1 MSKNSGY
8 SHILKYTGLFGSAQ
22 VLGILF
28 SLVRNKLVAII
39 LGLEGM
45 GLITLFNSTLKLMTD
60 SSNLGISMS
69 AVKNISEVFETG
81 QQQRVNHVVQIV
93 RVWSLLAALFGM
105 ILCMVMSP
113 LLSRFAF
120 STSQYTWH
128 FVALSPVV
136 AITTIVGGETAL
148 LKGVRQL
155 RQLAMVSV
163 FNVVAALLVSIP
175 LYWLFGLSGI
185 IPSIVLLAVVQ
196 AVFIMRRSYRL
207 YPLQLSFTRQLMRQ
221 GYSMVML
228 GIAFVVTGIISSSAE
243 FIIRSYLNH
252 SASISDVGLYS
263 AGFTLVISYAGM
275 VFMAMETDY
284 FPRLSAV
291 CNPHQHTS
299 SAVSDMRLTV
309 AQNHAVNSQVEVTI
323 LLIAPLTVLCIVALP
338 FLLPL
343 LYSSEFLPALGMMQ
357 VMVLSLYCRAL
368 ALPIEYLSLAHGD
381 SRSFLFIETIYNV
394 MLVTF
399 TILAHQYFGLFG
411 AGVALT
417 LSFFADLLIAIA
429 YMWRKYH
436 YRLSAIAIKYISI
449 QLPIGLL
456 AYATTLLLHGAV
468 YWLSGIVLI
477 AVSTII
483 SLRLLKQMTDF
494 SLASLLNRKEQSE

>member
-1 MSKNSGY
+1 MNKNSGY
-8 SHILKYTGLFGSAQ
+8 SHVLKYTGLFGSAQ
-22 VLGILF
+22 VLGILC
-28 SLVRNKLVAII
+28 SLVRNKLVATI

-69 AVKNISEVFETG
+69 AVKNISEEFETG
-81 QQQRVNHVVQIV
+81 QQQRVIQVVQMV
-93 RVWSLLAALFGM
+93 RVWSLLAAVFGM
-105 ILCMVMSP
+105 LLCMTMSP

-120 STSQYTWH
+120 SNAQYTWH

-155 RQLAMVSV
+155 KQLAMVSV
-163 FNVVAALLVSIP
+163 FNAVAALLVSIP

-185 IPSIVLLAVVQ
+185 IPDIVLFAAVQ
-196 AVFIMRRSYRL
+196 AVFMLRCSYRL
-207 YPLQLSFTRQLMRQ
+207 YPLRLSFNRQLMRQ

-228 GIAFVVTGIISSSAE
+228 GIAFVATGIISSSAE
-243 FIIRSYLNH
+243 FVIRSYLNYT
-252 SASISDVGLYS
+252 SSIADVGLYS

-291 CNPHQHTS
+291 CNPHQQQPS
-299 SAVSDMRLTV
+299 QVSAMRLTV
-309 AQNHAVNSQVEVTI
+309 AQNHTVNTQVEVTI

-343 LYSSEFLPALGMMQ
+343 LYSREFLPALGMMQ
-357 VMVLSLYCRAL
+357 VMMLSLYCRAL

-399 TILAHQYFGLFG
+399 TVLAHQHFSLFG

-417 LSFFADLLIAIA
+417 LSFFADLLLAIVF
-429 YMWRKYH
+429 MRRKYH
-436 YRLSAIAIKYISI
+436 YRLSPTAIKYLSI
-449 QLPIGLL
+449 QLPIGLFT
-456 AYATTLLLHGAV
+456 YATTLVLHGAV

-477 AVSTII
+477 ALSTLI
-483 SLRLLKQMTDF
+483 SLRLLKQTAGF
-494 SLASLLNRKEQSE
+494 SFASLLKRKG

>member
-1 MSKNSGY
+1 MNKNSGY
-8 SHILKYTGLFGSAQ
+8 SHVLKYTGLFGSAQ
-22 VLGILF
+22 VLGILC
-28 SLVRNKLVAII
+28 SLVRNKLVATI

-69 AVKNISEVFETG
+69 AVKNISEEFETG
-81 QQQRVNHVVQIV
+81 QQQRVNQVVQMV
-93 RVWSLLAALFGM
+93 RVWSLLAAVFGM
-105 ILCMVMSP
+105 LLCMTMSP

-120 STSQYTWH
+120 SNAQYTWH

-155 RQLAMVSV
+155 KQLAMVSV
-163 FNVVAALLVSIP
+163 FNAVAALLVSIP

-185 IPSIVLLAVVQ
+185 IPSIVLFAAVQ
-196 AVFIMRRSYRL
+196 AVFILRSSYRL
-207 YPLQLSFTRQLMRQ
+207 YPLRLSFNRQLMRQ

-243 FIIRSYLNH
+243 FVIRSYLNY
-252 SASISDVGLYS
+252 SSSIADVGLYS

-291 CNPHQHTS
+291 CNPHQQQPS
-299 SAVSDMRLTV
+299 QVSAMRLTV
-309 AQNHAVNSQVEVTI
+309 AQNHTVNTQVEVTI

-343 LYSSEFLPALGMMQ
+343 LYSREFLPALGMMQ
-357 VMVLSLYCRAL
+357 VMMLSLYCRAL
-368 ALPIEYLSLAHGD
+368 ALPIEYLSLAHG
-381 SRSFLFIETIYNV
+381 V

-399 TILAHQYFGLFG
+399 TVLAHQHFSLFG

-417 LSFFADLLIAIA
+417 LSFFADLLLAIVF
-429 YMWRKYH
+429 MRRKYH
-436 YRLSAIAIKYISI
+436 YRLSPTAIKYLSI

-456 AYATTLLLHGAV
+456 TYATTLVLHGVV

-477 AVSTII
+477 ALSTLI
-483 SLRLLKQMTDF
+483 SLRLLKQTAGF
-494 SLASLLNRKEQSE
+494 SFASLLKRKG